1 MSEKEVKQ
9 LHEIIKGSKL
19 TPRAIRVLN
28 YMTKYGSIS
37 PLKALH
43 ELGDFRLS
51 ATIFELRQHYEIDMK
66 LKNSP
71 PQVEERLAHQTN
83 AVLEISELRKPY
95 VPLAGRMAC
104 L

>member
-66 LKNSP
+66 LKKSFNGKRYGEYTFREPVKPHKENQLS
-71 PQVEERLAHQTN
+71 L
-83 AVLEISELRKPY
+83 VLQ
-95 VPLAGRMAC
+95 
-104 L
+104 

>member
-1 MSEKEVKQ
+1 MKMSEREVKQ
-9 LHEIIKGSKL
+9 LHEIIKKSKL

-66 LKNSP
+66 LKKSFNGKRYGEYTFKRP
-71 PQVEERLAHQTN
+71 V
-83 AVLEISELRKPY
+83 KPNQENQ
-95 VPLAGRMAC
+95 LSLM
-104 L
+104 LQ

>member
-66 LKNSP
+66 LKKSFNGKRYGEYTFREP
-71 PQVEERLAHQTN
+71 V
-83 AVLEISELRKPY
+83 KPNQENQ
-95 VPLAGRMAC
+95 LSLM
-104 L
+104 LQ

>member
-1 MSEKEVKQ
+1 MSEKEVEQ

-66 LKNSP
+66 LKKSFNGKRYGEYTFREP
-71 PQVEERLAHQTN
+71 V
-83 AVLEISELRKPY
+83 KPNKENQ
-95 VPLAGRMAC
+95 LSLM
-104 L
+104 LQ

>member
-66 LKNSP
+66 LKKSFNGKRYGEYTFREP
-71 PQVEERLAHQTN
+71 V
-83 AVLEISELRKPY
+83 KPNKENQ
-95 VPLAGRMAC
+95 LSLM
-104 L
+104 LQ